1 MCLEKI
7 LNKKAKIIIVA
18 EDASDNTKQ
27 KFSRICDENNIKK
40 YEFGSKAEL
49 SYCIGKNNKTVVA
62 VLDNNFAKSIN
73 KMLEDLKGAI
83 N

>member
-7 LNKKAKIIIVA
+7 LNKKAKVVIVA

-27 KFSRICDENNIKK
+27 KFSRICEENKIKI
-40 YEFGSKAEL
+40 YIFGSKADL
-49 SYCIGKNNKTVVA
+49 SYCIGKNNKTVLA

-73 KMLEDLKGAI
+73 DMLKDLKGAI